1 MIRENSGEESKA
13 LLEEFYK
20 LTNEEIQA
28 ITNGT
33 RQNLKKTPD
42 APRLVDLKSKLNPII
57 EEIAKTG
64 ESQQEWRLLRNLI
77 IIKTKDVLV
86 NMQASFPDCKS
97 TPGDSFDEQMEIILQ
112 FLSNFEEK

>member
-1 MIRENSGEESKA
+1 MIRENSGEGTAA
-13 LLEEFYK
+13 LLDEFFK

-42 APRLVDLKSKLNPII
+42 APKIVDLKTKLNPLI
-57 EEIAKTG
+57 EEIAKSG
-64 ESQQEWRLLRNLI
+64 ESTQDWRLLRNLI